1 MRHAAKLVMA
11 LVLAA
16 PVLPV
21 LGEDGVL
28 AALAAP
34 VVPDYVAAAGSAE
47 AGSAQQPA
55 QGPGPD
61 LPPGQASSP
70 ASGPV
75 LVPALG
81 PALSARRLDALRG
94 GSDTPW
100 SDMKLQG
107 AVSGNSA
114 VAVATGAN
122 VIADGSFSN
131 ASGLPMVI
139 QNSGANVLI
148 QNATIVNV
156 QFK

>member
-1 MRHAAKLVMA
+1 MQRLAKLGLA
-11 LVLAA
+11 LAQAATLTAYAA
-16 PVLPV
+16 PPEDPGSGPGADARVFALPASLAVATCRDPGRSAV
-21 LGEDGVL
+21 LGAPLEDGRL
-28 AALAAP
+28 A
-34 VVPDYVAAAGSAE
+34 G
-47 AGSAQQPA
+47 
-55 QGPGPD
+55 
-61 LPPGQASSP
+61 
-70 ASGPV
+70 
-75 LVPALG
+75 
-81 PALSARRLDALRG
+81 LRG

-100 SDMKLQG
+100 SDMKLNG

-122 VIADGSFSN
+122 VITDGAFSN

>member
-1 MRHAAKLVMA
+1 MHRLAKLGLA
-11 LVLAA
+11 LAQAAALNAYAA
-16 PVLPV
+16 PPEDPGSGPGADARVFALPV
-21 LGEDGVL
+21 PL
-28 AALAAP
+28 P
-34 VVPDYVAAAGSAE
+34 AAAGQG
-47 AGSAQQPA
+47 AGLARRGA
-55 QGPGPD
+55 PGP
-61 LPPGQASSP
+61 SS
-70 ASGPV
+70 
-75 LVPALG
+75 ALG
-81 PALSARRLDALRG
+81 APLEDSRLAGLRG

-100 SDMKLQG
+100 SDMKLNG

-122 VIADGSFSN
+122 VITDGAFSN

>member
-1 MRHAAKLVMA
+1 MRHAAKLAMA

-34 VVPDYVAAAGSAE
+34 VASASLAKAGPAE
-47 AGSAQQPA
+47 AGSAQEPA
-55 QGPGPD
+55 RGPG
-61 LPPGQASSP
+61 
-70 ASGPV
+70 
-75 LVPALG
+75 PALG

>member
-1 MRHAAKLVMA
+1 MQRLAKLGWA
-11 LVLAA
+11 LAQAAALNAYAAPPEEPGGGPGADARVFALPAPLAVASARARGLAA
-16 PVLPV
+16 G
-21 LGEDGVL
+21 LGAPLEDGRL
-28 AALAAP
+28 A
-34 VVPDYVAAAGSAE
+34 G
-47 AGSAQQPA
+47 
-55 QGPGPD
+55 
-61 LPPGQASSP
+61 
-70 ASGPV
+70 
-75 LVPALG
+75 
-81 PALSARRLDALRG
+81 LRG

-100 SDMKLQG
+100 SDMKLNG

-122 VIADGSFSN
+122 VITEGAFSN